1 MGNQKNRRSLKKAGI
16 DVKAAGKAR
25 MLRKQKMRRVLAF
38 VEKSIEMS
46 EENC

>member
-25 MLRKQKMRRVLAF
+25 MLRKQKTRVLAF
-38 VEKSIEMS
+38 VEKPEKNLV
-46 EENC
+46 EV